1 MLSIKTGSPAESA
14 ATTRR
19 NRMHKQLFLTLFAS
33 SFIFLVL
40 SYFPDTVP
48 DLILISLLLVGVILI
63 AKVLGKKPALAF
75 GASAAIY
82 FLLGGVEYIS
92 TLYLH
97 MSFLCFAL
105 YFLWPERQKLISGCG
120 STPKRIG
127 YGILIFGI
135 MLIAAIIANLLIHA
149 AGITD
154 QDKVV
159 GIVSALPIYV
169 IIMAFTL
176 GPISEELFFRA
187 FLVPRVGVP
196 VSTIMFALVHAA
208 YGSIAELAGALFLGF
223 VLANAYYFLRDP
235 LPCIIAHALFN
246 LLSISLILWV
256 Y

>member
-1 MLSIKTGSPAESA
+1 
-14 ATTRR
+14 
-19 NRMHKQLFLTLFAS
+19 MHKQLFLTLFAS
-33 SFIFLVL
+33 SFIFLVF
-40 SYFPDTVP
+40 SYFPEVVP
-48 DLILISLLLVGVILI
+48 DPVLITLLIVGI
-63 AKVLGKKPALAF
+63 AIISKKLGKEPALVF
-75 GASAAIY
+75 GGSAGIY

-97 MSFLCFAL
+97 MSFLSFAL
-105 YFLWPERQKLISGCG
+105 YFLWPERQKLIRGCG
-120 STPKRIG
+120 SMPKRIG
-127 YGILIFGI
+127 YGVIIFGI
-135 MLIAAIIANLLIHA
+135 LLAAAVVANMIIQA

-159 GIVSALPIYV
+159 GIVSGLPIYV
-169 IIMAFTL
+169 VIMAFTL

-187 FLVPRVGVP
+187 FLVPRAGVP
-196 VSTIMFALVHAA
+196 VSTVMFALVHAA

-246 LLSISLILWV
+246 FLSVALILWV